1 MAEQESEK
9 WENAKRRRRRNK
21 KVAKSTIG
29 NVTGD
34 KKTQKNSFH
43 FKSNEVRGIERG
55 REKGGGVGH
64 EVKGVQMEIEK

>member
-1 MAEQESEK
+1 MGKCEK
-9 WENAKRRRRRNK
+9 K
-21 KVAKSTIG
+21 KKTKQKGRKSTIG

-43 FKSNEVRGIERG
+43 FKSNEVRGVE